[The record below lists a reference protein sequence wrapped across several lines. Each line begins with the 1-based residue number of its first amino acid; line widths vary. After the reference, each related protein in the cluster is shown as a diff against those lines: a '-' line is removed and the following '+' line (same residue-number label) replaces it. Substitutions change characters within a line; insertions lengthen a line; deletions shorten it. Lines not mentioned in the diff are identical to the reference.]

1 MILTE
6 VGLEVTINEYS
17 SYMALAYNY
26 LTTLQGNSKTFH
38 PFIDW
43 WSHHATTTDMQR
55 PVTFPETTPSPSVIL
70 VEGDFTK
77 VFVNKKGYFD
87 IIVTFFFIDTAQN
100 LMTYLETIHAL
111 LRPGGV
117 WVNLGPLLYG
127 TAPFL
132 QLSLEEIML
141 LSESVGFEFLDGRDN
156 CGMVTVP
163 GLKARSVDIL
173 YGNNE
178 RGLSWNGYKG
188 QFWIARRNR

>member
-26 LTTLQGNSKTFH
+26 LTTLQANSKTFH

-141 LSESVGFEFLDGRDN
+141 LSESVGFEFLDGRDKF
-156 CGMVTVP
+156 GMVTVP

>member
-1 MILTE
+1 MMLKE
-6 VGLEVTINEYS
+6 VDLEVTMNEYS
-17 SYMALAYNY
+17 SFMALAYRY
-26 LTTLQGNSKTFH
+26 LIALQNSSKTFH

-55 PVTFPETTPSPSVIL
+55 PVTFPEKSPSPSVIL

-77 VFVNKKGYFD
+77 VFASKIKHFD

-100 LMTYLETIHAL
+100 LMTYIETIHAL

-132 QLSLEEIML
+132 QLSLDEIMI

-156 CGMVTVP
+156 CGSVTVP
-163 GLKARSVDIL
+163 GLKARSVDVL

-188 QFWIARRNR
+188 QFWVARRSR

>member
-1 MILTE
+1 M
-6 VGLEVTINEYS
+6 
-17 SYMALAYNY
+17 
-26 LTTLQGNSKTFH
+26 
-38 PFIDW
+38 
-43 WSHHATTTDMQR
+43 
-55 PVTFPETTPSPSVIL
+55 
-70 VEGDFTK
+70 
-77 VFVNKKGYFD
+77 
-87 IIVTFFFIDTAQN
+87 
-100 LMTYLETIHAL
+100 
-111 LRPGGV
+111 
-117 WVNLGPLLYG
+117 NLGPLLYG